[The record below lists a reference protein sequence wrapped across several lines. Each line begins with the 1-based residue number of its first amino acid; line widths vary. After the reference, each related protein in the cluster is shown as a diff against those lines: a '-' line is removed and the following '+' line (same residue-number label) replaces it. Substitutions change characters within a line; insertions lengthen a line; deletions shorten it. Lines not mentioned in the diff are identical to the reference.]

1 MDFLPISILIVSFL
15 IGIVVLLD
23 SINEL
28 KLPIYKTIIASVNII
43 VAVIFFALYNTVI
56 KNDATFEKIYF
67 GIGIFEFLLLLVFIV
82 ILFSKIL
89 MSKRELGLYAD
100 SIKSSPWNTFIILDR
115 RDRITDISDNLLEDL
130 QMTKEEVIKQ
140 KLFDILN
147 RAIRITQINGK
158 NFSNRDLEDRFN
170 QYKKINE
177 PNENLKLEISFFNAE
192 GDTTIIHLIDQA
204 MFSRLGYYGRF
215 LIGEKKTDFN
225 LLSVEK
231 QLKQTSLQL
240 ETLQEQFI
248 ATLEVSNEG
257 LAFTDIE
264 DESMWISDNLVEQL
278 GLVSND
284 IHQEDFLKLM
294 QPDDLSRYLTKANKL
309 TPSQPN
315 LEMKYRLFTRGVYRW
330 YIEKSKKVFLDDRSM
345 IMSSINLVNTK
356 HFMRSN
362 IQNLDNLGDQNDL
375 LIKLNK
381 LIDEERYF
389 HLAILRVKNLKY
401 INELH
406 SRDVGNMA
414 LSEYINKIEK
424 AFTEEDGYVYRISG
438 STFALILVDQRKMSL
453 IRNGVQANDDYLN
466 MTLEYGSNKLE
477 LEVFAGISIINRDGY
492 NENELL
498 DTALKALKVAENP
511 KYKGHICYYEDIW
524 KNWCK
529 KKFIKN

>member
-1 MDFLPISILIVSFL
+1 
-15 IGIVVLLD
+15 
-23 SINEL
+23 
-28 KLPIYKTIIASVNII
+28 
-43 VAVIFFALYNTVI
+43 
-56 KNDATFEKIYF
+56 
-67 GIGIFEFLLLLVFIV
+67 
-82 ILFSKIL
+82 

-294 QPDDLSRYLTKANKL
+294 QPDDLSRYLTKAN
-309 TPSQPN
+309 S
-315 LEMKYRLFTRGVYRW
+315 
-330 YIEKSKKVFLDDRSM
+330 
-345 IMSSINLVNTK
+345 
-356 HFMRSN
+356 
-362 IQNLDNLGDQNDL
+362 
-375 LIKLNK
+375 
-381 LIDEERYF
+381 
-389 HLAILRVKNLKY
+389 
-401 INELH
+401 
-406 SRDVGNMA
+406 
-414 LSEYINKIEK
+414 
-424 AFTEEDGYVYRISG
+424 
-438 STFALILVDQRKMSL
+438 
-453 IRNGVQANDDYLN
+453 
-466 MTLEYGSNKLE
+466 
-477 LEVFAGISIINRDGY
+477 
-492 NENELL
+492 
-498 DTALKALKVAENP
+498 
-511 KYKGHICYYEDIW
+511 
-524 KNWCK
+524 
-529 KKFIKN
+529 

>member
-284 IHQEDFLKLM
+284 LHQEDFLKLM
-294 QPDDLSRYLTKANKL
+294 QPDDLSRYLTKAN
-309 TPSQPN
+309 S
-315 LEMKYRLFTRGVYRW
+315 
-330 YIEKSKKVFLDDRSM
+330 
-345 IMSSINLVNTK
+345 
-356 HFMRSN
+356 
-362 IQNLDNLGDQNDL
+362 
-375 LIKLNK
+375 
-381 LIDEERYF
+381 
-389 HLAILRVKNLKY
+389 
-401 INELH
+401 
-406 SRDVGNMA
+406 
-414 LSEYINKIEK
+414 
-424 AFTEEDGYVYRISG
+424 
-438 STFALILVDQRKMSL
+438 
-453 IRNGVQANDDYLN
+453 
-466 MTLEYGSNKLE
+466 
-477 LEVFAGISIINRDGY
+477 
-492 NENELL
+492 
-498 DTALKALKVAENP
+498 
-511 KYKGHICYYEDIW
+511 
-524 KNWCK
+524 
-529 KKFIKN
+529 